1 MRLFITSMIFAFSV
15 GLFAQAAPATDDKD
29 FKAPEKLE
37 NSEATKKRYEDS
49 QQSKSNNSTEVIL
62 DGKIRDF
69 NERLKAHSVLFRM
82 KIKALP
88 AKTIL
93 HKGKANA
100 EGTKCIIAEKD
111 ETADDNTCLK
121 LEVFDFQ
128 DSEWGKSELNLG
140 SRAKYIELYYEG
152 GSQGGAKTGD
162 PARDPMQ
169 QPPRALKK
177 VTFNT
182 VNRDFVQSEVKF
194 SHIEDG
200 KPHTDPSPVSAYK
213 GSVHDETYVLFYQ
226 HGYPVLDMSKFPN
239 TDAQLTEAT
248 NERGVGKFQL
258 SYVENSRTRPNRVQY
273 KKEFIV
279 KNLDFFDK
287 LFKAIADTNER
298 YSQKK
303 YNANKEF
310 LKGSLKY

>member
-15 GLFAQAAPATDDKD
+15 GLFAQAGSPSTDND

-111 ETADDNTCLK
+111 ETSDENTCLK

-128 DSEWGKSELNLG
+128 DSEWGKSELNYG
-140 SRAKYIELYYEG
+140 SRAKYIELFYEG
-152 GSQGGAKTGD
+152 GSKGD
-162 PARDPMQ
+162 ERDPMK

-182 VNRDFVQSEVKF
+182 VERDFVQNEVRF
-194 SHIEDG
+194 SNIEDG
-200 KPHTDPSPVSAYK
+200 KPHEEPSAVSAYK
-213 GSVHDETYVLFYQ
+213 GSKHDETYVLFYQ

-258 SYVENSRTRPNRVQY
+258 SYMENTRTRPNRVQY
-273 KKEFIV
+273 KKQFIV
-279 KNLDFFDK
+279 KNLDYFDK

-303 YNANKEF
+303 YNANREF

>member
-15 GLFAQAAPATDDKD
+15 GLFAQAGNAPSADSD

-93 HKGKANA
+93 HKGKPNA
-100 EGTKCIIAEKD
+100 EKTKCIIAEKD
-111 ETADDNTCLK
+111 ETSDENTCLK

-128 DSEWGKSELNLG
+128 DSEWGKSELNHG
-140 SRAKYIELYYEG
+140 SRAKYIELFFKG
-152 GSQGGAKTGD
+152 GSVGTE
-162 PARDPMQ
+162 RDPMK
-169 QPPRALKK
+169 QPPRELEK

-182 VNRDFVQSEVKF
+182 VERDFVQNEVKF
-194 SHIEDG
+194 SNIEDG
-200 KPHTDPSPVSAYK
+200 KPHTDPTPVSAYK
-213 GSVHDETYVLFYQ
+213 GSAHDETYVLFYQ

-248 NERGVGKFQL
+248 NERGVGKYQL
-258 SYVENSRTRPNRVQY
+258 SYMENTRTRPNRVQY
-273 KKEFIV
+273 KKQFIV

-303 YNANKEF
+303 YNANREF